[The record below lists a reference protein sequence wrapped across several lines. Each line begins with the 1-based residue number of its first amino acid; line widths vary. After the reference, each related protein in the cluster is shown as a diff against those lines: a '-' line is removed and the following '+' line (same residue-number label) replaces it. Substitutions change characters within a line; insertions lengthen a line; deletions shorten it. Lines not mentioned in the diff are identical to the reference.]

1 MVKDNLSNKFL
12 DRFIDFFLIEQQ
24 IRMGVYLISFGI
36 TVVYFL
42 LAMFIFH
49 SSERA
54 VAIQA
59 SILLSTLVIVFVARY
74 VVVGHLWESEEQ
86 HENKQFGRGWKMA
99 FATATAALVLT
110 AVAGTINGTK
120 LQAAMVTLKLNFL
133 TAQLDV
139 VSAAN
144 LPSDSQLKQRFQ
156 EIESTVNSVSPDVPI
171 KTSSLSKTQA
181 AILRVLKERHL
192 SEQTKEAGWGAAVNL
207 DLFATRRLVGPRT
220 QASPTGY
227 HINSVLQMKNYNI
240 TLLGGPSTFY
250 LGAPIL
256 IENSTLIFDKLDL
269 IGDGAG
275 EALVVLDNS
284 RVLVQDAI
292 LKNVPQRVDHI
303 VWNNVLFDEV
313 FLGYG
318 GGPIRMQNVTF
329 KNCNILGLLGH
340 APLEFVNKVDAA
352 QKTGDSITYAYD
364 P

>member
-110 AVAGTINGTK
+110 AVAGTINVTK
-120 LQAAMVTLKLNFL
+120 LQAAMVTLKLDFL

-139 VSAAN
+139 VSAASV
-144 LPSDSQLKQRFQ
+144 PDSQLKERFQ
-156 EIESTVNSVSPDVPI
+156 EIQSTVNSISPDVPI
-171 KTSSLSKTQA
+171 KT
-181 AILRVLKERHL
+181 
-192 SEQTKEAGWGAAVNL
+192 GNL
-207 DLFATRRLVGPRT
+207 
-220 QASPTGY
+220 
-227 HINSVLQMKNYNI
+227 
-240 TLLGGPSTFY
+240 
-250 LGAPIL
+250 
-256 IENSTLIFDKLDL
+256 
-269 IGDGAG
+269 
-275 EALVVLDNS
+275 
-284 RVLVQDAI
+284 
-292 LKNVPQRVDHI
+292 
-303 VWNNVLFDEV
+303 
-313 FLGYG
+313 
-318 GGPIRMQNVTF
+318 
-329 KNCNILGLLGH
+329 
-340 APLEFVNKVDAA
+340 
-352 QKTGDSITYAYD
+352 
-364 P
+364 